1 MESTTS
7 IIEEADFYMGLG
19 LGLGLGPIPRNKP
32 NIPISKMLMNIL
44 SI

>member
-1 MESTTS
+1 MESTIS
-7 IIEEADFYMGLG
+7 IIEEADFYMG

-32 NIPISKMLMNIL
+32 NIPIPKMLMNIL